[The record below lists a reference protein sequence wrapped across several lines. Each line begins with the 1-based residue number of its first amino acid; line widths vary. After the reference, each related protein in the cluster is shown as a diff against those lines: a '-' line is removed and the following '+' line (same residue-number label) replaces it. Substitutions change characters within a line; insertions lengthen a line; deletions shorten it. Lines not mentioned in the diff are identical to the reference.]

1 MKFDPKQLKSVA
13 GTFPTGVTIV
23 TITEA
28 SGEVHGMTASS
39 LQSVSLDP
47 PLVSFCVKENAKTYQ
62 LLEEGTPIGI
72 SILNNDQQDISSQ
85 FAGYGDEEAEI
96 KMMEH
101 GNKVRVID
109 KALGWYAT
117 IVDQIIPAGD
127 HFLILCRIQEFG
139 KKEEG
144 QPLVYWSGY
153 KTITEITNSSS

>member
-72 SILNNDQQDISSQ
+72 SILDNNQQDISSQ
-85 FAGYGDEEAEI
+85 FAGYETR
-96 KMMEH
+96 KQ
-101 GNKVRVID
+101 KS
-109 KALGWYAT
+109 K
-117 IVDQIIPAGD
+117 
-127 HFLILCRIQEFG
+127 
-139 KKEEG
+139 
-144 QPLVYWSGY
+144 
-153 KTITEITNSSS
+153 